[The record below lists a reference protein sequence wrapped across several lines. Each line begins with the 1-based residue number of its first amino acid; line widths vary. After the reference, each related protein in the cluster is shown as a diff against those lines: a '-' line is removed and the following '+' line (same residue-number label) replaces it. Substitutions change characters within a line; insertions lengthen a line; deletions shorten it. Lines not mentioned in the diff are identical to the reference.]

1 MRIPAIMVNN
11 IEEEF
16 NMPLVHIDLIEGR
29 STDQLRQLVKDVT
42 SAVSKNTGAP
52 AEHIHIVLNEM
63 RPDRYSDGGVLRSD
77 EK

>member
-1 MRIPAIMVNN
+1 MRRKI
-11 IEEEF
+11 

-29 STDQLRQLVKDVT
+29 STDQLRNLVKEVT
-42 SAVSKNTGAP
+42 AAVSKNTGAP

>member
-1 MRIPAIMVNN
+1 
-11 IEEEF
+11 
-16 NMPLVHIDLIEGR
+16 MPLVHIDLIEGR
-29 STDQLRQLVKDVT
+29 SADQLRNLVKDVT

-63 RPDRYSDGGVLRSD
+63 RPDRYSDGGILRSD